1 MERLENRHNSD
12 TQTAI
17 FEEASDTLSIADM
30 LKRTL
35 ERTIT
40 SGEDMTNSLG
50 QTARNQKLPPATL
63 IKFLI
68 AAEGGSLA
76 KELHRAGIDA
86 TPAAVSQRRRQIPP
100 AVFRKVFLDFTSSSA
115 YGQQNHG
122 YKGYRVMACDGT
134 AINMA
139 RDPGASSFVCNNS
152 APKGYNQL
160 HLSPLFDIYDRTY
173 FDAVI
178 QPAPHKDEPGA
189 LVEMLKRNDF
199 NRKTIIV
206 LDRGYES
213 YNVMA
218 HLMNTPNVY
227 FVLRVKHNH
236 SAMREIA
243 RLPMLELDC
252 DIAFTISTTQTNE
265 DKRNRHIYLPQ
276 PKKSKPGSTTRRARW
291 DFPSPYTMR
300 LRIVRFQLDNGNF
313 ETLATSLPRSFI
325 VDDLKEIY
333 HRRWGIETS
342 FRDLKYSAGLVNL
355 HGKRDDFV
363 EQEIYAA
370 LTAFNFTSRIV
381 QETVVQQPTDGL
393 YAYAVNFKMAVT
405 LCKEFLNNPNMTGKE
420 VMQKISRNT
429 VPIRPGRQ
437 DGRNLR
443 ATGFGWFTYRI
454 AA

>member
-17 FEEASDTLSIADM
+17 FEETSDTLSIADM

-40 SGEDMTNSLG
+40 SGEDMTRSLG

-100 AVFRKVFLDFTSSSA
+100 AVFRKVFRDFTTFSA
-115 YGQQNHG
+115 YGQPNRG
-122 YKGYRVMACDGT
+122 YKGYRVLACDGT
-134 AINMA
+134 AVNMA
-139 RDPGASSFVCNNS
+139 RNPNVPSFVCNNS

-189 LVEMLKRNDF
+189 LVEMVKRNDF
-199 NRKTIIV
+199 NRRTIIV

-243 RLPMLELDC
+243 RLPMLKLDC
-252 DIAFTISTTQTNE
+252 D
-265 DKRNRHIYLPQ
+265 
-276 PKKSKPGSTTRRARW
+276 
-291 DFPSPYTMR
+291 
-300 LRIVRFQLDNGNF
+300 
-313 ETLATSLPRSFI
+313 I

-420 VMQKISRNT
+420 VVQKISRHT

-437 DGRNLR
+437 DERNLR
-443 ATGFGWFTYRI
+443 AKGFGWFTYRI

>member
-1 MERLENRHNSD
+1 MKRLENRHNSD

-17 FEEASDTLSIADM
+17 FEETSDTLSIADM

-35 ERTIT
+35 ERTVT
-40 SGEDMTNSLG
+40 SGEDMTRSLG

-122 YKGYRVMACDGT
+122 YKGYRVLACDGT

-189 LVEMLKRNDF
+189 LVEMVKRNDF
-199 NRKTIIV
+199 NRRTIIV

-243 RLPMLELDC
+243 RLPMLKLDC
-252 DIAFTISTTQTNE
+252 D
-265 DKRNRHIYLPQ
+265 
-276 PKKSKPGSTTRRARW
+276 
-291 DFPSPYTMR
+291 
-300 LRIVRFQLDNGNF
+300 
-313 ETLATSLPRSFI
+313 I

-420 VMQKISRNT
+420 VMQKISRHT

-437 DGRNLR
+437 DERNLR
-443 ATGFGWFTYRI
+443 AKGFGWFTYRI

>member
-17 FEEASDTLSIADM
+17 FEETSDTLSIADM

-40 SGEDMTNSLG
+40 SGEDMTRSLG

-100 AVFRKVFLDFTSSSA
+100 AVFRKVFRDFTTFSA
-115 YGQQNHG
+115 YGQPNRG
-122 YKGYRVMACDGT
+122 YKGYRVLACDGT
-134 AINMA
+134 AVNMA
-139 RDPGASSFVCNNS
+139 RNPNAPSFVCNNS

-189 LVEMLKRNDF
+189 LVEMVKRNDF
-199 NRKTIIV
+199 NRRTIIV

-243 RLPMLELDC
+243 RLPMLKLDC
-252 DIAFTISTTQTNE
+252 D
-265 DKRNRHIYLPQ
+265 
-276 PKKSKPGSTTRRARW
+276 
-291 DFPSPYTMR
+291 
-300 LRIVRFQLDNGNF
+300 
-313 ETLATSLPRSFI
+313 I

-420 VMQKISRNT
+420 VMQKISRHT

-437 DGRNLR
+437 DERNLR
-443 ATGFGWFTYRI
+443 AKGFGWFTYRI

>member
-17 FEEASDTLSIADM
+17 FEETSDTLSIADM

-40 SGEDMTNSLG
+40 SGEDMTRSLG

-86 TPAAVSQRRRQIPP
+86 TPAAVSQRRRQILP
-100 AVFRKVFLDFTSSSA
+100 AVFRKVFLDFTSSST

-122 YKGYRVMACDGT
+122 YKGYRVLACDGT
-134 AINMA
+134 AVNMA
-139 RDPGASSFVCNNS
+139 RNPNAPSFVCNNS

-313 ETLATSLPRSFI
+313 ETLETSLPRSFT

-381 QETVVQQPTDGL
+381 REVVVQQPTNGL
-393 YAYAVNFKMAVT
+393 HAYAVNFKMAVT
-405 LCKEFLNNPNMTGKE
+405 LCKEFLNDPDMTGKE
-420 VMQKISRNT
+420 VMQKISRHT

-443 ATGFGWFTYRI
+443 AKGFGWFTYRI